1 MDARRGANLLNIG
14 KKINSNM
21 TPEEVLQNAGLDF
34 NVELEQC
41 KLRNGRLMKGISG
54 NLYTYRDDTGQVLGN
69 GLSKS
74 YGIVQN
80 STVLQTINEFV
91 GHADATIERIGS
103 RKNGATWFCVAQLPK
118 EYSIMIGQED
128 PAQVYAVFQNS
139 HDGSGSLKITFTS
152 IRMGCS
158 NQMPMFSKMAQIKL
172 AHTTKVNVRLF
183 NEVDTILSKVRASI
197 ETYEVAYN
205 KMIDTRIDRES
216 AIELID
222 DLIGSKMGMYKSDK
236 NDKNSEKVLKFSG
249 RHENI
254 RDTIL
259 KNLDHESN
267 NINDMR
273 GTVWAVY
280 NAYTYYID
288 HQRIINS
295 STGELKPEGQE
306 NAVFNAGRLDRQ
318 KAVDKCLLVC

>member
-1 MDARRGANLLNIG
+1 
-14 KKINSNM
+14 
-21 TPEEVLQNAGLDF
+21 
-34 NVELEQC
+34 
-41 KLRNGRLMKGISG
+41 
-54 NLYTYRDDTGQVLGN
+54 
-69 GLSKS
+69 
-74 YGIVQN
+74 
-80 STVLQTINEFV
+80 
-91 GHADATIERIGS
+91 
-103 RKNGATWFCVAQLPK
+103 
-118 EYSIMIGQED
+118 
-128 PAQVYAVFQNS
+128 
-139 HDGSGSLKITFTS
+139 
-152 IRMGCS
+152 
-158 NQMPMFSKMAQIKL
+158 MAQIKL

-205 KMIDTRIDRES
+205 KMVDTKINRES
-216 AIELID
+216 TVDLID

-236 NDKNSEKVLKFSG
+236 NDKDSEKVLKFSG

-267 NINDMR
+267 NIDNMR

-295 STGELKPEGQE
+295 STGELKLEGQE